1 MIIFYK
7 PKFNLS
13 IVGVLLL
20 IVSFSCS
27 QNPTVETKVN
37 VKSQISKVEVNQVD
51 GEYDFYID
59 GQIFQVKGAGLD
71 VNNGRDFKAL
81 KEAGANSFRTWRTV
95 DADMVLDSAIKYD
108 LKVAMGIEMMK
119 ELHDYD
125 YTDDAKTAK
134 QFENIKKQ
142 VDMYKDHPQLLCW
155 VVGNELNLLFNE
167 DGSLKAVNPKVYDA
181 LSDIVDYI
189 HTVDPN
195 HPVTTT
201 FAGGAI
207 GPHVKVVMERC
218 PQLDFLSYQVYNDLI
233 NLSKQE
239 QANKVDKPYLVT
251 EFGPKG
257 HWEMPTTSWGREIE
271 ENSTQKAEGLRE
283 RIKIGLQ
290 SDTTGRNMGGFAF
303 VWGQKQERTPTWYG
317 IFNKDGRPIAVL
329 DELTLFWSGKYPKD
343 RAPAIKTMTLDGK
356 VSTESVTLEPGK
368 IYKANI
374 DAFDHEGEPL
384 EYKWTIMEEVNQKS
398 QGGEFE
404 LEPRDVTIEIVK
416 QSGGEIEFRSPNT
429 KGEYRLF
436 AYVYDKAKVGNA
448 NIPFL
453 VK

>member
-1 MIIFYK
+1 
-7 PKFNLS
+7 
-13 IVGVLLL
+13 
-20 IVSFSCS
+20 
-27 QNPTVETKVN
+27 
-37 VKSQISKVEVNQVD
+37 
-51 GEYDFYID
+51 
-59 GQIFQVKGAGLD
+59 
-71 VNNGRDFKAL
+71 
-81 KEAGANSFRTWRTV
+81 
-95 DADMVLDSAIKYD
+95 
-108 LKVAMGIEMMK
+108 
-119 ELHDYD
+119 
-125 YTDDAKTAK
+125 
-134 QFENIKKQ
+134 
-142 VDMYKDHPQLLCW
+142 
-155 VVGNELNLLFNE
+155 
-167 DGSLKAVNPKVYDA
+167 
-181 LSDIVDYI
+181 
-189 HTVDPN
+189 
-195 HPVTTT
+195 
-201 FAGGAI
+201 
-207 GPHVKVVMERC
+207 
-218 PQLDFLSYQVYNDLI
+218 VYNDLI